1 MVVANGLLAQG
12 PKNQSDTITVR
23 TAYTWSLFK
32 FTDDVHGG
40 GVGTQKFLVAKDGNR
55 VPGAPRAP
63 TCRGNTAMTIRR
75 DFLSRRILNGSSAG
89 YYVDSLN
96 TAKNSA
102 YFIANLKAGYN
113 YSKNLS
119 IFAEGRNLSDQTY
132 AGAVVVN
139 DSLGRYFNPRSRDQ
153 WVWWSRM
160 EILMGSGCTQ

>member
-1 MVVANGLLAQG
+1 MVVANGLLVQG

-32 FTDDVHGG
+32 FTDDVYGG
-40 GVGTQKFLVAKDGNR
+40 GDGTPKFLVAKDGNR
-55 VPGAPRAP
+55 VPGAPEHQLAGEIRYDHPAGFFIAP
-63 TCRGNTAMTIRR
+63 N
-75 DFLSRRILNGSSAG
+75 FEWVLAG
-89 YYVDSLN
+89 YYVNSEN

-102 YFIANLKAGYN
+102 YFLVNLKAGYN

-139 DSLGRYFNPRSRDQ
+139 DSLGRYFNPGQ
-153 WVWWSRM
+153 G
-160 EILMGSGCTQ
+160 ISGFGGIEWKY